1 MTETAVQLKGVGE
14 KYTIYSYKLDSVK
27 EKILKGMSLG
37 KGIRKELWALEDISL
52 TIQNGEVI
60 GVIGENGSGKT
71 TLLKLIAG
79 ILKPDKGIIHI
90 NGSVAAILQLG
101 VGFQRDLTGRENI
114 YLNSAMLGIDT
125 QIIDERMND
134 IISFAELEDFINMP
148 LKSYSSGMEMRL
160 GFSIAV
166 NVDPDVL
173 LIDEVLIIGDEAFQ
187 RKCIQQI
194 EEFKARGKTIIVVSH
209 SFFRPR
215 RSQKLDKQLAAR

>member
-1 MTETAVQLKGVGE
+1 MNAAAVTLKGVGE

-27 EKILKGMSLG
+27 EKLLRGLSLG
-37 KGIRKELWALEDISL
+37 KGVRKELWALNDISL
-52 TIQNGEVI
+52 TIRTGEVV

-71 TLLKLIAG
+71 TLLRLIAG
-79 ILKPDKGIIHI
+79 ILKPDKGNIHI

-114 YLNSAMLGIDT
+114 YLNSAMLGINSRALNKKV
-125 QIIDERMND
+125 DE
-134 IISFAELEDFINMP
+134 IVKFAELEDFIDMP

-187 RKCIQQI
+187 RKCIHKI
-194 EEFKARGKTIIVVSH
+194 E
-209 SFFRPR
+209 
-215 RSQKLDKQLAAR
+215 